1 MFCVAGLSVDD
12 SSNKL
17 YWINS
22 GNGTVNR
29 CNLDGSGLEVIDSL
43 KKELMKAT
51 ALAVMGKLQECSS
64 VPCPDWL
71 KDSSLTPIY
80 DEGGFFCFLFFFASH
95 F

>member
-1 MFCVAGLSVDD
+1 MPQGYMFILAVFCLAGLSVDY
-12 SSNKL
+12 SSNKV

-22 GNGTVNR
+22 GNGTINR

-51 ALAVMGKLQECSS
+51 ALAVMGKVQEYSSIVCS
-64 VPCPDWL
+64 DWL
-71 KDSSLTPIY
+71 KASSFQCETSM
-80 DEGGFFCFLFFFASH
+80 FFF